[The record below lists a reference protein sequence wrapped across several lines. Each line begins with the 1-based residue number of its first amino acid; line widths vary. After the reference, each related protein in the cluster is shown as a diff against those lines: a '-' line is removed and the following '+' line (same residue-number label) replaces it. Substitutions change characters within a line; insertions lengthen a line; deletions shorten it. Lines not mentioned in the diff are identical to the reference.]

1 MPSLFARQLCLLCLL
16 TRALVLRFSPD
27 SFAQNPPMKTKPS
40 SDVMIRLAPIDQ
52 NLGQP
57 LEHPTNAA
65 SLAQLKAWGAVSD
78 RIYIWGYM

>member
-1 MPSLFARQLCLLCLL
+1 M
-16 TRALVLRFSPD
+16 V
-27 SFAQNPPMKTKPS
+27 
-40 SDVMIRLAPIDQ
+40 RLAPIDQ